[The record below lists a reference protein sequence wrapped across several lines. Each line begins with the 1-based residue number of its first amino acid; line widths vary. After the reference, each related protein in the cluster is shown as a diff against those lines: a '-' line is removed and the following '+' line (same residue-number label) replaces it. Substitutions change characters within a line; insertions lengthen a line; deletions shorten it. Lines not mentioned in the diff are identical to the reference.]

1 MKFVAECSIFR
12 QNFLQ
17 KSASQ
22 APQSSK
28 IVNNRILF
36 CYTDNS
42 PELCPGTFNYW
53 IMQSLES
60 KDGPIQRYVDILSN
74 GGFKALFGDA
84 ANKDVVMSIINVFLP
99 EHRRVVEINYQP
111 TEHHGPLLE
120 ISKDYQFDFM
130 CTDASGTVFIVEMQ
144 RYREQSW
151 FKRCVSYASRVYDR
165 QNRKGQSY
173 DVPPVYLIGLMG
185 TDIDHPDMD
194 LWEDRYISEYTF
206 REKETHDLLDETIF
220 IIFAE
225 LARFSKAVSECESD
239 TDRIL
244 YLLKNMGRLHNQPKE
259 LQAEVYRRIFEACE
273 IAAFTEDKRI
283 QYERDM
289 YDEKR
294 LRGIESAYR
303 RIGWEEGLAAGELA
317 GRKATARKLL
327 EMGMPLEQVV
337 EATGLDRSVVESL

>member
-1 MKFVAECSIFR
+1 MEFVAKCSIFR
-12 QNFLQ
+12 QIFHPRTP
-17 KSASQ
+17 SH
-22 APQSSK
+22 APGRPK
-28 IVNNRILF
+28 TADKRITF
-36 CYTDNS
+36 FYTDNS
-42 PELCPGTFNYW
+42 SELCSVTFNYW

-60 KDGPIQRYVDILSN
+60 KEGQIQRYVDILSN

-151 FKRCVSYASRVYDR
+151 FKRCVSYASRAYDR

-185 TDIDHPDMD
+185 TDIYHPDMD

-289 YDEKR
+289 YDE
-294 LRGIESAYR
+294 R
-303 RIGWEEGLAAGELA
+303 RRNGELA
-317 GRKATARKLL
+317 AAREDGMEQERKNIVLCLHAKGMASEQISNLL
-327 EMGMPLEQVV
+327 DIGQDEI
-337 EATGLDRSVVESL
+337 ESIIAE